1 MMNTA
6 TVDQFAAARDRGEL
20 VIDVRTASE
29 YEQGHVPGAKFMP
42 LFVVPLRISEIDR
55 RRPVYVVCESG
66 ARGMQAS
73 QYLNERGYSV
83 FNLDG
88 GMSAWRG
95 AGMSISTGAERIEA
109 W

>member
-1 MMNTA
+1 MNTA
-6 TVDQFAAARDRGEL
+6 TVSAFAAARDRGEL
-20 VIDVRTASE
+20 VIDVRTADE
-29 YEQGHVPGAKFMP
+29 YEAGHVPGASFMP
-42 LFVVPLRISEIDR
+42 LFVVPLRLSELDR

-73 QYLNERGYSV
+73 QYLNEHGYTV
-83 FNLDG
+83 FNLEG

-95 AGMSISTGAERIEA
+95 AGMPVARGHERVDA